1 MQRSSTNIFIV
12 SSLTWVGCESQVVK
26 GPVMVTEGDPSF
38 ARVAPKLRN
47 ELLYFIE
54 SIKLTCVIQKSFDD
68 FFEFK
73 TVFCKYQ
80 FM

>member
-1 MQRSSTNIFIV
+1 
-12 SSLTWVGCESQVVK
+12 
-26 GPVMVTEGDPSF
+26 MVTEGDPSF